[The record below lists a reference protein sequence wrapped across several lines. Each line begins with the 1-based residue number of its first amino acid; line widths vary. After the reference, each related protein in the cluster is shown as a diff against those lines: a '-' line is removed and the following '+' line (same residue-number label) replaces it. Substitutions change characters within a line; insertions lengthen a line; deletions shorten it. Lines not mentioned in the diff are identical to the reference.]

1 MNIII
6 NKDNF
11 ETKDIKISPKMKL
24 IYSYKNIQILG
35 IPLIINEFDFMLKNN
50 YIILKLLNKKDI
62 KLFEEID
69 NYFSEKYEN
78 YKKSLLENKIYIKN
92 ILNKNVEKEL
102 YININSLKQ
111 KDFIFYLN
119 IFTI

>member
-6 NKDNF
+6 NKDKF
-11 ETKDIKISPKMKL
+11 KTKDIKITQKMKL
-24 IYSYKNIQILG
+24 IYSYENIQMLG
-35 IPLIINEFDFMLKNN
+35 IPLIINDFDFMIKNN

-62 KLFEEID
+62 KFFEEID

-102 YININSLKQ
+102 YINVNSLKQ

-119 IFTI
+119 IFTL

>member
-6 NKDNF
+6 NKDKF
-11 ETKDIKISPKMKL
+11 KTKDIKITPKMKL
-24 IYSYKNIQILG
+24 IYSYENIQMLG
-35 IPLIINEFDFMLKNN
+35 IPLIINDFDFMIKNN

-62 KLFEEID
+62 KFFEEID

-102 YININSLKQ
+102 YINVNSLKQ
-111 KDFIFYLN
+111 KQIFY
-119 IFTI
+119 T